1 MFYYKG
7 HSMLTT
13 LPSPSAQTIRQS
25 VPDQE
30 DIIRRSLERSARY
43 GVDPHLDGAP
53 ESTRLSDEQLRER
66 INGQRVF
73 YTLAKEQIDSLY
85 RLLRDTGFCMA
96 LADSEGYVLYVVGD
110 SDLVEH
116 FKRRRCIPGYRWTER
131 DIGTCAIGL
140 SLEERVPVF
149 LPGDRMYSAQARK
162 ISNAGA
168 PVFSLD
174 GGRVLGAISLSG
186 GSDMMHIH
194 TLGLVRQAAETVTS
208 QLRER
213 ERIRELAIKNQYMR
227 ALVESDSR
235 GIVTV
240 DQTGRI
246 VEANSTARKL
256 LKLSPGCEGKSF
268 EESVGGLR
276 TVPVDL
282 RIISATNKDLKQ
294 AIAQH
299 QFRADL
305 YYRISTLS
313 ILVPPLRERA
323 EDILPLAEHFIHRH
337 ELRLNRHPVPLPQ
350 ETAEAILRYPWPGN
364 IRQLESAVE
373 RAVHLAEGGALL
385 PEHFGI
391 ADLMENRRPAAPA
404 PAQATLEDIERQAIA
419 AALVR
424 FGGNISQTAFALG
437 VSRPTLY
444 RKMSK
449 YGLEE

>member
-1 MFYYKG
+1 M
-7 HSMLTT
+7 
-13 LPSPSAQTIRQS
+13 
-25 VPDQE
+25 
-30 DIIRRSLERSARY
+30 
-43 GVDPHLDGAP
+43 
-53 ESTRLSDEQLRER
+53 
-66 INGQRVF
+66 
-73 YTLAKEQIDSLY
+73 
-85 RLLRDTGFCMA
+85 
-96 LADSEGYVLYVVGD
+96 
-110 SDLVEH
+110 
-116 FKRRRCIPGYRWTER
+116 
-131 DIGTCAIGL
+131 
-140 SLEERVPVF
+140 
-149 LPGDRMYSAQARK
+149 
-162 ISNAGA
+162 
-168 PVFSLD
+168 
-174 GGRVLGAISLSG
+174 
-186 GSDMMHIH
+186 
-194 TLGLVRQAAETVTS
+194 
-208 QLRER
+208 
-213 ERIRELAIKNQYMR
+213 
-227 ALVESDSR
+227 
-235 GIVTV
+235 
-240 DQTGRI
+240 
-246 VEANSTARKL
+246 
-256 LKLSPGCEGKSF
+256 
-268 EESVGGLR
+268 
-276 TVPVDL
+276 DL

-404 PAQATLEDIERQAIA
+404 PAQETLEAIERQAIA